1 MIEKYKTVSKS
12 SWKKITIKNS
22 RFFSKMFYLS
32 KRQKIKKIL
41 QQTEQNYKKPTHIVY
56 AYRII
61 ENNNIIEFSTDS
73 GEPTNSSG
81 PPILKVIN
89 GKELLNICLVVVR
102 YFGGTKLGVGG
113 LIKAYT
119 ESAQIAIKNS
129 KFITKENCSKIYF
142 NTNYE
147 KLGNIIEKIK
157 RANGKVKNIEYG
169 KMIKISAEVPV
180 AKLQNF
186 PNFRKEKT

>member
-32 KRQKIKKIL
+32 KREKIKKIL
-41 QQTEQNYKKPTHIVY
+41 EQTEQNYKKPTHIVY

>member
-12 SWKKITIKNS
+12 SWEKITIKNS

-119 ESAQIAIKNS
+119 GSAQIAIKNS

>member
-12 SWKKITIKNS
+12 SWEKITIKNS

-186 PNFRKEKT
+186 PNLRKEKT

>member
-12 SWKKITIKNS
+12 SWEKITIKNS

-32 KRQKIKKIL
+32 KREKIKKIL
-41 QQTEQNYKKPTHIVY
+41 EQTEQNYKKPTHIVY

-186 PNFRKEKT
+186 PNLRKEKT

>member
-32 KRQKIKKIL
+32 KREKIKKIL
-41 QQTEQNYKKPTHIVY
+41 EQTEQNYKKPTHIVY

-119 ESAQIAIKNS
+119 GSAQIAIKNS